1 VEIVQNASK
10 NSEDLTS
17 SPQFDLA
24 HLYNSHNLRCSTP
37 TTISGIQKPLLNSA
51 WLPKVQCTSIEE

>member
-37 TTISGIQKPLLNSA
+37 TTISALFVWHLSTAPL
-51 WLPKVQCTSIEE
+51 P